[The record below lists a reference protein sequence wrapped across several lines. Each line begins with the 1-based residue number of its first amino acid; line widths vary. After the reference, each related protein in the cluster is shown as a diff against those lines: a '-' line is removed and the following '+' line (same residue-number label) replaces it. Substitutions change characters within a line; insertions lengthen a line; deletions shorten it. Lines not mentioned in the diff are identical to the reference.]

1 MFRWTFHPRTRHPL
15 VRFGLL
21 VLGAIALVALLAF
34 GLIAAAAL
42 IVGGAI
48 FMLVNALRSSAAPNS
63 ARPPPQPGV
72 IEGEFR
78 VVHDTRT
85 DRQPVH

>member
-1 MFRWTFHPRTRHPL
+1 
-15 VRFGLL
+15 
-21 VLGAIALVALLAF
+21 
-34 GLIAAAAL
+34 
-42 IVGGAI
+42 
-48 FMLVNALRSSAAPNS
+48 LRSSAAPNP